1 MTDIFNRDI
10 ALASLAKVSR
20 NAGTNFKAGVA
31 LIVALGNEDDTK
43 DTVIESYAA
52 GLLDCKASH
61 VATLRLRASPDAK
74 VPNAHGQRSD
84 AEHKAIRAAEVF
96 WVRARDAAGFKPAQS
111 DGRKNNAKKKTAPV
125 APNAGDA
132 PNAGESKAR
141 PMTLEA
147 VTPPV
152 VTDAGDALAWL
163 LQLSIKAKTFRNA
176 NAKLFDTFGE
186 NGMLIRDALAAL
198 TKAIDAAKLATKKV
212 KTQSQVVA
220 EAA

>member
-20 NAGTNFKAGVA
+20 NAGSNFKAGVA

-43 DTVIESYAA
+43 NTVIESYAA
-52 GLLDCKASH
+52 GLLDCKASQ

-111 DGRKNNAKKKTAPV
+111 DGRKNNAKKKTVPV
-125 APNAGDA
+125 A

>member
-1 MTDIFNRDI
+1 MTDIFNRAI

-20 NAGTNFKAGVA
+20 NAGSNFKAGVA
-31 LIVALGNEDDTK
+31 LIVALGNQDDTK

-52 GLLDCKASH
+52 GLLDCKASQ

-74 VPNAHGQRSD
+74 EPNAHGQRSD

-111 DGRKNNAKKKTAPV
+111 DGRKNNAKKKTVPV
-125 APNAGDA
+125 A

-212 KTQSQVVA
+212 KTQPPVVA